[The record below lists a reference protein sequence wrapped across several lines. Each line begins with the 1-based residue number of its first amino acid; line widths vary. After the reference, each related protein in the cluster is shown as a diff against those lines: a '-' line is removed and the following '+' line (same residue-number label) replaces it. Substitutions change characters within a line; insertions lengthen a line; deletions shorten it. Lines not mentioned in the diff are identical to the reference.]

1 MHIGSIRTEWI
12 NDEYIPHFAKNSCFP
27 FLFFLMLPDI
37 DQLSVRKN
45 LDLWSL
51 HGQSNSFLSATTRR
65 TPLIESVTLSVAG
78 NILRGFCD
86 FERPAYSSTD
96 ESLSYA
102 APVNKVRLEVGMR
115 SQGFAVDTRLRRFRL
130 KKLRTLRRIV
140 GLSRRTLSCPEPS
153 STINVLSTPLAL
165 SAASMRRL

>member
-45 LDLWSL
+45 LGLWSL

-102 APVNKVRLEVGMR
+102 THA
-115 SQGFAVDTRLRRFRL
+115 
-130 KKLRTLRRIV
+130 I
-140 GLSRRTLSCPEPS
+140 
-153 STINVLSTPLAL
+153 
-165 SAASMRRL
+165 